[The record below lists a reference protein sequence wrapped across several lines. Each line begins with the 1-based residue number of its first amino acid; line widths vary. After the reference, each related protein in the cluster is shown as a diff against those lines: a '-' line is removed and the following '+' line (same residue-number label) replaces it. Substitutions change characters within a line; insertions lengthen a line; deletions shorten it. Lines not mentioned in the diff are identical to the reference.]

1 VSPTDLLLGLVAL
14 VMAVPTAYLIRLSV
28 EARTRAQSWVTL
40 FLLAMMGEM
49 WVGAA
54 LYARAPSDATAVAAL
69 AAMGTMMAATVAIL
83 FVALLRTRPGARG
96 AELEPPGVPY
106 EPSAWYRVLA
116 VGIVL
121 LSEGLMAY
129 AFQLATATPFL
140 ATGVGGAAGTLASVV
155 VSPWFVF
162 PMALEMGIATAL
174 LWPRLSRPLR
184 VILPIQAAVMLL
196 TPTAVASPTWLTVSI
211 LLGSAGMIAVIVYA
225 MEHIYRHR
233 EIPTALGGYLLQLL
247 AAYALMM
254 AGLLVWLVYG
264 TPVSLAA
271 SIVLEMFVYFG
282 AVLAPDRFDSEERFS
297 WQLRPQ
303 WAFGLLT
310 LVLVGELFMGA
321 VLDLQLEPSQFAGAF
336 FALPVA
342 GTPVVALGNALS
354 DGFWFFADVAG
365 STWFLAMMGVEMGVL
380 VLFKLRETRSLETR
394 IRLGLMLGSYAAF
407 ATFFPSVYYA
417 TLFPHA
423 PQGTAVPVL
432 GWSMGIGSAPIG
444 PSVFLVIFLTYAITG
459 SLVILFG
466 RRVVCSVF
474 CTAPLMYQGTTID
487 AMKSFNRSSPVGRKY
502 LGSRFS
508 TAYSVTTSVTMG
520 SLVVASFVSY
530 FDQIG
535 VLHLTVGGTDPTSF
549 VFAFSFG
556 VLWYVMFVT
565 IPYTGNYNCVTMGWC
580 YTGTIAQAFQKVSF
594 YKLKVHSKDV
604 CKACTTLDCAKHCP
618 VGLVDMPGYFRTKG
632 EFRSTKCCG
641 VGDCVEV
648 CPYGN
653 LYIHDVRHW
662 VRRRLGLPEAG
673 SRGVALPMVRSSR
686 PTPTVLLAP
695 AGGAGAGAP
704 PPEPR
709 SRPRPGS
716 SPASPRRVES

>member
-1 VSPTDLLLGLVAL
+1 VDTTGILLGLVAL
-14 VMAVPTAYLIRLSV
+14 VMAVPTAYLVRLSV
-28 EARTRAQSWVTL
+28 EARTRAQAWVTL

-49 WVGAA
+49 WVGVA
-54 LYARAPSDATAVAAL
+54 LYARTPSPASAVGGL
-69 AAMGTMMAATVAIL
+69 AATGALMAATVAVL
-83 FVALLRTRPGARG
+83 FAALIWSRRNRTSGPVGREGPVVEPARG
-96 AELEPPGVPY
+96 
-106 EPSAWYRVLA
+106 YRILA

-140 ATGVGGAAGTLASVV
+140 ASGFGGVVGTLASVV

-162 PMALEMGIATAL
+162 PMGLEMGLATAL
-174 LWPRLSRPLR
+174 LWSRLSRPMR
-184 VILPIQAAVMLL
+184 VIFPVQAAIMLL
-196 TPTAVASPTWLTVSI
+196 TPTAVASPTWLTASI
-211 LLGSAGMIAVIVYA
+211 LLGSAAMIAVIVYA

-233 EIPTALGGYLLQLL
+233 EIPVALGGYLLQLL

-254 AGLLVWLVYG
+254 AGLLLWLVYG
-264 TPVSLAA
+264 TPVWLAA
-271 SIVLEMFVYFG
+271 SIVVEMVVYFG
-282 AVLAPDRFDSEERFS
+282 AVLTSDRFRSDERFS
-297 WQLRPQ
+297 WQLRPS
-303 WAFGLLT
+303 WAFALLA
-310 LVLVGELFMGA
+310 LVFVGELFMGA
-321 VLDLQLEPSQFAGAF
+321 VLDLQLQPAQFAGAF
-336 FALPVA
+336 FALPLAGPPGVA
-342 GTPVVALGNALS
+342 VAHAVS

-380 VLFKLRETRSLETR
+380 VLFKMRETRQLETR
-394 IRLGLMLGSYAAF
+394 VRLGLMLGSYAAF

-417 TLFPHA
+417 SLFPHA
-423 PQGTAVPVL
+423 PTGAAVPVL

-444 PSVFLVIFLTYAITG
+444 PSVFAVIFLTYAITG

-466 RRVVCSVF
+466 RRVICSVF
-474 CTAPLMYQGTTID
+474 CTAPMMYQGTTLD
-487 AMKSFNRSSPVGRKY
+487 AMKSFNRTSPVGRKY

-508 TAYSVTTSVTMG
+508 SAYTVTSTVTMG
-520 SLVVASFVSY
+520 ALVVASFLSY
-530 FDQIG
+530 FDQLGTID
-535 VLHLTVGGTDPTSF
+535 VTVGGVDPTAF
-549 VFAFSFG
+549 LFALSFG
-556 VLWYVMFVT
+556 VLWFVMFVT

-618 VGLVDMPGYFRTKG
+618 VGLVDMPGHFRTKG

-662 VRRRLGLPEAG
+662 LRRRLHLPERKD
-673 SRGVALPMVRSSR
+673 RGEPLPMIR
-686 PTPTVLLAP
+686 
-695 AGGAGAGAP
+695 
-704 PPEPR
+704 
-709 SRPRPGS
+709 
-716 SPASPRRVES
+716 ASPRSKVSAAAPGSIDGLQVP

>member
-1 VSPTDLLLGLVAL
+1 MNATEILLGLVAL
-14 VMAVPTAYLIRLSV
+14 VMAIPTGYLVRLSV
-28 EARTRAQSWVTL
+28 EARTRAQAWVTL

-54 LYARAPSDATAVAAL
+54 LYASGPTDAGVVRAL
-69 AAMGTMMAATVAIL
+69 AATGALMAATVAVL
-83 FVALLRTRPGARG
+83 FVALIRSRPAAGASVRPD
-96 AELEPPGVPY
+96 AAA
-106 EPSAWYRVLA
+106 EPSAGYRALA

-121 LSEGLMAY
+121 ASEGLMAY

-140 ATGVGGAAGTLASVV
+140 ETGIGGAAGTVASVV

-162 PMALEMGIATAL
+162 PMALEMGVATLL

-184 VILPIQAAVMLL
+184 VILPIQAGVMLL
-196 TPTAVASPTWLTVSI
+196 TPTAIGTPDWLTGTI

-233 EIPTALGGYLLQLL
+233 EIPVALGRYLLQLL

-254 AGLLVWLVYG
+254 AGLLLWLVYG
-264 TPVSLAA
+264 TPVWLGV
-271 SIVLEMFVYFG
+271 SIVVEMVVYFG
-282 AVLAPDRFDSEERFS
+282 VALTPDRFDSGDRFS
-297 WQLRPQ
+297 WQLRPE

-321 VLDLQLEPSQFAGAF
+321 VLDLQLQPAQFGGAF

-342 GTPVVALGNALS
+342 GAPAVAIGNAIS
-354 DGFWFFADVAG
+354 NGFWFFADVAG
-365 STWFLAMMGVEMGVL
+365 STWFLAMMGAEMGVL
-380 VLFKLRETRSLETR
+380 VLYKFRETRSVETR

-417 TLFPHA
+417 ALFPHA
-423 PQGTAVPVL
+423 PQGSAVPVL

-444 PSVFLVIFLTYAITG
+444 PSVFLVLFATYAITG
-459 SLVILFG
+459 SLVVLFG

-474 CTAPLMYQGTTID
+474 CTASLMYQGTTID
-487 AMKSFNRSSPVGRKY
+487 AMKSFNRTSPVGRKY

-508 TAYSVTTSVTMG
+508 TAYSATTAVTMG

-530 FDQIG
+530 FDQAG
-535 VLHLTVGGTDPTSF
+535 VLHVTVDGVDPTVFLFVLSF
-549 VFAFSFG
+549 SI
-556 VLWYVMFVT
+556 LWYVMFVT

-594 YKLKVHSKDV
+594 FKLKVRSKDV
-604 CKACTTLDCAKHCP
+604 CKACTTLDCAKGCP
-618 VGLVDMPGYFRTKG
+618 VGLVDMPGHFRTKG

-641 VGDCVEV
+641 VGDCVEA

-653 LYIHDVRHW
+653 LYVHDVRHW
-662 VRRRLGLPEAG
+662 VRRRLGRPETRDRGVPIPMARPRSAMPGTSVHPEA
-673 SRGVALPMVRSSR
+673 P
-686 PTPTVLLAP
+686 PAP
-695 AGGAGAGAP
+695 IAAHP
-704 PPEPR
+704 
-709 SRPRPGS
+709 
-716 SPASPRRVES
+716 

>member
-1 VSPTDLLLGLVAL
+1 MSPTDILLGLVAL
-14 VMAVPTAYLIRLSV
+14 GMAVPTAYLVRLSV

-54 LYARAPSDATAVAAL
+54 IYARSPSDAAAVAAL
-69 AAMGTMMAATVAIL
+69 AAMGALMAATVAVL
-83 FVALLRTRPGARG
+83 FVALVRARTRAGGAPDGPDASLAR
-96 AELEPPGVPY
+96 
-106 EPSAWYRVLA
+106 PSMAYRALA
-116 VGIVL
+116 VGVVL

-129 AFQLATATPFL
+129 SFQLATATPFL
-140 ATGVGGAAGTLASVV
+140 ATGIGGAAGIVASVV

-162 PMALEMGIATAL
+162 PMGLEMGIATAL

-196 TPTAVASPTWLTVSI
+196 APTALASPTWLTVSI

-233 EIPTALGGYLLQLL
+233 EIPTALGSYLLQLL

-254 AGLLVWLVYG
+254 AGLLLWLVYG
-264 TPVSLAA
+264 TPVWLAA
-271 SIVLEMFVYFG
+271 SIVVEMFVYFG
-282 AVLAPDRFDSEERFS
+282 AALAPDRFDSDERFS
-297 WQLRPQ
+297 WQLRPE

-321 VLDLQLEPSQFAGAF
+321 VLDLQIEPAQFAGAF
-336 FALPVA
+336 FALPLT
-342 GTPVVALGNALS
+342 GPPVVALGNALS

-365 STWFLAMMGVEMGVL
+365 STWFLAMMGIEMGVL
-380 VLFKLRETRSLETR
+380 VLFKFRETRSVETR
-394 IRLGLMLGSYAAF
+394 IRLGLMLASYAAF

-417 TLFPHA
+417 TVFPSA
-423 PQGTAVPVL
+423 PAGTAVPVL
-432 GWSMGIGSAPIG
+432 GWSMGVGSAPIG
-444 PSVFLVIFLTYAITG
+444 PSVFLVLFLTYAITG

-466 RRVVCSVF
+466 RRVICSVF
-474 CTAPLMYQGTTID
+474 CTAPMMYQGTAVD

-508 TAYSVTTSVTMG
+508 TAYSVTTGVTMG

-530 FDQIG
+530 FDGLGLLNWTI
-535 VLHLTVGGTDPTSF
+535 GGTDPT
-549 VFAFSFG
+549 VFLFALYFG

-580 YTGTIAQAFQKVSF
+580 YTGTVAQLFQKVSF
-594 YKLKVHSKDV
+594 YKLKVRSKDV

-618 VGLVDMPGYFRTKG
+618 VGLVDMPGHFRTKG

-641 VGDCVEV
+641 VGDCVEA

-653 LYIHDVRHW
+653 LYVHDVRHW
-662 VRRRLGLPEAG
+662 IRRRVGLPE
-673 SRGVALPMVRSSR
+673 SPRGTPLPMVRRSS
-686 PTPTVLLAP
+686 A
-695 AGGAGAGAP
+695 
-704 PPEPR
+704 
-709 SRPRPGS
+709 SPGS
-716 SPASPRRVES
+716 GRSGATSPPAAQSR